1 MDDHPREI
9 ACPSCGAAAWL
20 GYTTWTRGPG
30 GDEVSCALC
39 GLAIRSGVIR
49 GPGFPP
55 EPDEVEE
62 EAGAATRA
70 GHVPEGPAYLRPDER
85 RIRLAVLDLDDVPEL
100 PGIGN
105 EHDVISSVTIRFRRP
120 RS

>member
-1 MDDHPREI
+1 MDDNPRAI

-30 GDEVSCALC
+30 GDDVTCALC

-49 GPGFPP
+49 GPGLPP

-62 EAGAATRA
+62 EAAAATRA
-70 GHVPEGPAYLRPDER
+70 GRVPEGPAYLRPDER

-100 PGIGN
+100 TGIGD
-105 EHDVISSVTIRFRRP
+105 ERLAIKRVTIRFRRP
-120 RS
+120 SA